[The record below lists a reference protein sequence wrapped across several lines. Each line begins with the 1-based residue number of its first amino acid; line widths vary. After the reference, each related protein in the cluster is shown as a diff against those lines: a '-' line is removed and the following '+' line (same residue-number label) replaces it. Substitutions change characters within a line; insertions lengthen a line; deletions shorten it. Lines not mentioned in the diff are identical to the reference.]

1 MSKLI
6 GLLLSVGYCYQ
17 INLAQTDPIQQRLL
31 KYVFLIYYLN
41 ESHETGLSWTVSCL
55 FVLVGVQAFF
65 CLARVLID

>member
-41 ESHETGLSWTVSCL
+41 ESHETGLS
-55 FVLVGVQAFF
+55 
-65 CLARVLID
+65 